1 MELRIWIYY
10 QDINDFKI
18 KWHLDESANKGAW
31 DTLSLKVPNN
41 TIFSWYNGFIIT
53 SIIIVCNYVACQ
65 NWFEKIW
72 ISNVWEDIVCKRA
85 GI

>member
-10 QDINDFKI
+10 QDIDDFKI

-41 TIFSWYNGFIIT
+41 TIFAW
-53 SIIIVCNYVACQ
+53 
-65 NWFEKIW
+65 
-72 ISNVWEDIVCKRA
+72 
-85 GI
+85 